1 MKTFKGYLL
10 NEASTSKATMGENA
24 IVYNYNKHVKNMSH
38 EDALSTGGMDQKDFD
53 KANKFGLIE
62 SQKVTAEALP
72 KGWGGMMMT
81 TKGGK
86 NHYPG
91 ASDKTPKTD
100 IMDVGR
106 KELISLK
113 MAGDK
118 GSGAQLI
125 SSKSAEAA
133 GCVDAGVKHWGALND
148 LSTLPEFKN
157 AMHILQVEMKESI
170 MKDSI
175 IQAGQ
180 AKADVGQWYINSSGR
195 FKALTSNAALKKK
208 YSKKQIEDH
217 MKAELKRFKVI
228 DQTANFEKKF
238 LPEIPQG
245 NGGESNRWVGELI
258 QPSYATIQ
266 FKILPAY
273 VEDETGLSAPPGS
286 YEKTDPKVAVASGSK
301 INWTKYN
308 HGADEKRIKA
318 EVKQIVLTSMKTV
331 RWKEELENFFQTN
344 QGVRKWIVYE
354 AASGLTKFT
363 GKSYGNP
370 GTERVA
376 NRMMVFKES
385 GGLKTWYNSIEAFAA
400 DHTNLLGKLD
410 ISFKSSG
417 TDKYIKLGIPV
428 NESIE
433 MPFDKTLNECIDA
446 EWNTLN
452 EDIEQIY
459 SEYLTEGFFGDI
471 GKKLKGA
478 ASVVVDIAGKV
489 KDKVWQAIK
498 AFYYRVIIK
507 FVNKLTSWA
516 SKGVGIFLRMS
527 GLQIQAAMVMAT
539 PAW

>member
-1 MKTFKGYLL
+1 
-10 NEASTSKATMGENA
+10 MGENA
-24 IVYNYNKHVKNMSH
+24 IVYNYNKHVKSMSH
-38 EDALSTGGMDQKDFD
+38 KDALSTGGMDQKDFD

-62 SQKVTAEALP
+62 SQKVTAQALP

-157 AMHILQVEMKESI
+157 AMHILEVEMKESI
-170 MKDSI
+170 MNDSI
-175 IQAGQ
+175 VQAGQ
-180 AKADVGQWYINSSGR
+180 AKADVGQWYLKSSGR
-195 FKALTSNAALKKK
+195 FKALTGNAALKK

-217 MKAELKRFKVI
+217 MKAELKQFKVI
-228 DQTANFEKKF
+228 DRTSNFEKKF
-238 LPEIPQG
+238 LDEIPQG
-245 NGGESNRWVGELI
+245 NGGKSNKWVNELI

-266 FKILPAY
+266 NYILTAY
-273 VEDETGLSAPPGS
+273 VEDETGLS
-286 YEKTDPKVAVASGSK
+286 TDNLDQPISPNSK
-301 INWTKYN
+301 IKWTKYN
-308 HGADEKRIKA
+308 KGADEKRIKS

-363 GKSYGNP
+363 GKTYGNP

-385 GGLKTWYNSIEAFAA
+385 GGLKTWYSSIEAFAEG
-400 DHTNLLGKLD
+400 HTNLLTKLD

-428 NESIE
+428 NEAVETPLYRTI
-433 MPFDKTLNECIDA
+433 DECIEL
-446 EWNTLN
+446 EWSTLN

-459 SEYLTEGFFGDI
+459 SEYLTEGFWGDMS
-471 GKKLKGA
+471 KKLKGA
-478 ASVVVDIAGKV
+478 TSVVVDIAAKV
-489 KDKVWQAIK
+489 KDKIWQAMK
-498 AFYYRVIIK
+498 AFYNRVIIR
-507 FVNKLTSWA
+507 FIRKLQDWA
-516 SKGVGIFLRMS
+516 SKGIGIFLQMS